1 MKKVLTLLFLLT
13 ISLSINNNIFAQA
26 NSVGL
31 NGSFIYNSIA
41 TAYTAIGVVGSPQ
54 LIELSAAYT
63 GANETAPVSLTFK
76 TGVSSS
82 NTITIRPSAG
92 ANGLTLSKASANSI
106 FRLDSCSYV
115 ILDGRP
121 GGVTSSPSNYF
132 NVSNTTASGT
142 SNAVIAVGATNC
154 IIRFINATGVSS
166 ASGCRVINLSGSVTS
181 PSNNN
186 LVTNNVVRGG
196 LRGIQDFG
204 FSAPTFINNNNVIS
218 NNDVAQFNA
227 QGILVS
233 ASFGSVVTNNR
244 VHTVTPVATGT
255 QLGGIQAGS
264 SVNAVVT
271 GNTID
276 SIASSNAAAT
286 AFFLLVDFGTNSK
299 ITNNK
304 VTNVVGTAF
313 ISQISSSQVSGLNGT
328 FSNNEISNISLS
340 RASSFNVGIAITGFA
355 SATTYNIT
363 NNNIVNLSSST
374 STNIRGISS
383 FVPLAAAGTVL
394 NIRNNFISITAPNNT
409 ATAIFGILVGNTAG
423 VGYVS
428 NLYYNSIRI
437 GGTNIGGTVNSVN
450 SYGILKSDN
459 NAGSVYRQKHNNVLV
474 DRTADIQIQ
483 LGSWIGNTTGTLDI
497 DSNNYSAT
505 DTLLGFAGA
514 WVDTLYKNVAIA
526 SYRAY
531 AAPYEANTT
540 FNNVN
545 KLSLTMNFQSCP
557 DVSAVTVELRSATSP
572 YNVVETVSGMAGG
585 AITTYF
591 NFANAISGVPYYL
604 VVKSVNMV
612 ETWSAS
618 TVTFSSSV
626 ASYNFTTSLSQAY
639 GSNQVLKG
647 GIPSVYQ
654 GDANQDGFVDGT
666 DVVTFT
672 YANVSSST
680 TSPATDF
687 NCDGFTDLSDL
698 ILDYNN
704 AGTFVQV
711 VRPPVLDGQVITN
724 AVVSRN
730 TNRQNSVGLSVDA
743 NNSSA
748 VETTINQLER

>member
-13 ISLSINNNIFAQA
+13 TFLSINNNLFAQA

-31 NGSFIYNSIA
+31 NGSFVYNSIA

-54 LIELSAAYT
+54 LIELSSSYT

-76 TGVSSS
+76 AGVSAA

-92 ANGLTLSKASANSI
+92 ANGLTLSKASTNSI

-121 GGVTSSPSNYF
+121 GGVTSSASNYL
-132 NVSNTTASGT
+132 NVSNTTASAT

-181 PSNNN
+181 PSTGN

-204 FSAPTFINNNNVIS
+204 FSAPTFINFNNVIS
-218 NNDVAQFNA
+218 NNDVAQFNS

-233 ASFGSVVTNNR
+233 ASSGSVVTNNR
-244 VHTVTPVATGT
+244 VHTVTPVATNV
-255 QLGGIQAGS
+255 QLGGIQAGTA
-264 SVNAVVT
+264 VNAVIT
-271 GNTID
+271 NNLID
-276 SIASSNAAAT
+276 SMASSNAAAT

-299 ITNNK
+299 VTNNK

-313 ISQISSSQVSGLNGT
+313 ISQISSTQLSGSNGT
-328 FSNNEISNISLS
+328 YSNNEISNISLS
-340 RASSFNVGIAITGFA
+340 RATSFNVGIAVSGFA
-355 SATTYNIT
+355 APSTYNIS
-363 NNNIVNLSSST
+363 NNKIVNLSSST
-374 STNIRGISS
+374 STNIRGIST
-383 FVPLAAAGTVL
+383 FVPVVAAGSVL
-394 NIRNNFISITAPNNT
+394 NIRNNFISITAANNT
-409 ATAIFGILVGNTAG
+409 ATAIFGILIGNTAG
-423 VGYVS
+423 SGYVS
-428 NLYYNSIRI
+428 NIYYNSIRI
-437 GGTNIGGTVNSVN
+437 GGANIGGTSGSIN

-483 LGSWIGNTTGTLDI
+483 LANYIGNITGTLDI

-505 DTLLGFAGA
+505 DTLLGYAGG
-514 WVDTLYKNVAIA
+514 WIDTIYKNAAIIP
-526 SYRAY
+526 YRTY
-531 AAPYEANTT
+531 AAPYEASTT

-545 KLSLTMNFQSCP
+545 KLSLTMNFQACP
-557 DVSAVTVELRSATSP
+557 SVSAVTVELRSATSP

-585 AITTYF
+585 ATTTYF
-591 NFANAISGVPYYL
+591 NFANAISGVPYYI
-604 VVKSVNMV
+604 VVKSPNMV
-612 ETWSAS
+612 ETWSA
-618 TVTFSSSV
+618 TTITFSSSN
-626 ASYNFTTSLSQAY
+626 ASYNFTSSISMAY
-639 GSNQVLKG
+639 GNNQVLSG
-647 GIPSVYQ
+647 GIPSVFQ

-666 DVVTFT
+666 DVVSYT
-672 YANVSSST
+672 YADVSAST

-704 AGTFVQV
+704 AGNFVQV

-724 AVVSRN
+724 PVISRN
-730 TNRQNSVGLSVDA
+730 TSKNNSVGVSVDA
-743 NNSSA
+743 NSSTA
-748 VETTINQLER
+748 VEIFNNQLER